1 MCLGMVTILV
11 WDRYR
16 YINTGKYFGLKKK
29 NSNSVIFSQLMRFNA
44 SNLENPYQKE
54 QLGELLANINGVVI
68 KIDSSG
74 NCNL

>member
-1 MCLGMVTILV
+1 MVTILV

-16 YINTGKYFGLKKK
+16 YINTGKYSGFKK

-44 SNLENPYQKE
+44 SNLENPYQQE
-54 QLGELLANINGVVI
+54 QLGELLANINGVVV